1 MCVCVK
7 SNTPKERKKLLYCEY
22 HLLKA
27 LILQWD
33 EMTEADNKYTE
44 IDRNLA
50 PSGSAPLVYVVLLA
64 SSMDWLMK

>member
-7 SNTPKERKKLLYCEY
+7 SDTSYERKKLLCCEY
-22 HLLKA
+22 HLLKT

-33 EMTEADNKYTE
+33 EMTEADNKHAE

-50 PSGSAPLVYVVLLA
+50 SSGSAPLV
-64 SSMDWLMK
+64 